1 MRGDLELSIAARD
14 TSIFGIEAAPK
25 TGVVSHVDD
34 VRAAL
39 ELGAAQREL
48 ATTLHRDA
56 TAALIEWVRAADEVI
71 DDRSEIA
78 RLAGVS
84 RVTLYGW
91 LDGE

>member
-1 MRGDLELSIAARD
+1 MAARTPD
-14 TSIFGIEAAPK
+14 RRN
-25 TGVVSHVDD
+25 VSPDD

-39 ELGAAQREL
+39 RRGAAERGA
-48 ATTLHRDA
+48 ATTEHRDA
-56 TAALIEWVRAADEVI
+56 TAALIEWVRVADRVI

-91 LDGE
+91 LDRG